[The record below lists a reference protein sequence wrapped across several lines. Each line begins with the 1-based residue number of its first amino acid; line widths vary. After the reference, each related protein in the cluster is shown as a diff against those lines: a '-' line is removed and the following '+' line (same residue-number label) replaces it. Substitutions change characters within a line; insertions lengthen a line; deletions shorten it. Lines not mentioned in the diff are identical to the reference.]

1 MRAATLARLVL
12 GAACLAAPEALLG
25 AVGAPDSR
33 DRRVHGI
40 ARVLGARLLLQAAL
54 DGVPAVGGRAVRD
67 LDPAVELTHA
77 ASMVPVAAIWPR
89 HRRSASVSAALA
101 TGIALLDL
109 AGRRA

>member
-1 MRAATLARLVL
+1 VRAATGARLVL
-12 GAACLAAPEALLG
+12 GTACLAAPGALLA
-25 AVGAPDSR
+25 AVGAPDSG

-54 DGVPAVGGRAVRD
+54 DATSGVGGRAVRD

>member
-1 MRAATLARLVL
+1 VARLVL
-12 GAACLAAPEALLG
+12 GAACLAAPGALLG

-33 DRRVHGI
+33 DGRVHGI

-54 DGVPAVGGRAVRD
+54 DATSGAGGRAVRD

-77 ASMVPVAAIWPR
+77 ASMVPVAALWPR

-101 TGIALLDL
+101 TAIAALDL

>member
-1 MRAATLARLVL
+1 
-12 GAACLAAPEALLG
+12 
-25 AVGAPDSR
+25 
-33 DRRVHGI
+33 VHGI

-54 DGVPAVGGRAVRD
+54 DATSGVGGRAVRD